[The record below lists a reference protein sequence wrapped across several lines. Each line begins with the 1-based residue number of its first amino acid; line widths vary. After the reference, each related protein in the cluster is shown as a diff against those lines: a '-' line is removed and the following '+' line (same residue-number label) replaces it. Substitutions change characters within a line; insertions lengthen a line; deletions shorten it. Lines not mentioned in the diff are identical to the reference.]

1 MLEVQ
6 GLSVAYGQ
14 VKAVQEVSLH
24 LNKGETVALLGV
36 NGAGKSTVLLAL
48 AGILKPESGSILY
61 RYGDNNNADKRG
73 NVIIHPAGR
82 FDGITDAQAGST
94 NSHWVDITTMGVQE
108 RLRLGI
114 SLVPEGRHVFPTA
127 TVRENLLVG
136 AHIRGDNGVE
146 RDIGQMYRLFPA
158 LGEKQSIPA
167 MALSG
172 GQQQMLAIARSLMS
186 RPRLLLLDEPTMGLS
201 PKLCAEVYGF
211 IEKASENGLT
221 VLVSGE
227 DGRSLRRICSRT
239 LTVVNG
245 ILRS

>member
-14 VKAVQEVSLH
+14 VKAVREVSLH
-24 LNKGETVALLGV
+24 LYKGETVALLGV
-36 NGAGKSTVLLAL
+36 NGAGKSTILLAL
-48 AGILKPESGSILY
+48 AGILKPESGKMLY
-61 RYGDNNNADKRG
+61 HFGENNNSGEKG
-73 NVIIHPAGR
+73 NGIIRPKGKHHSIPAVQS
-82 FDGITDAQAGST
+82 DST
-94 NSHWVDITTMGVQE
+94 SSQWLDITTMGAQE
-108 RLRLGI
+108 RVRLGI
-114 SLVPEGRHVFPTA
+114 ALVPEGRHVFPTA

-136 AHIRGDNGVE
+136 AHIRRDNRVE
-146 RDIGQMYRLFPA
+146 EDIGRMYHLFPA
-158 LGEKQSIPA
+158 LYEKRSIPA
-167 MALSG
+167 MSLSG
-172 GQQQMLAIARSLMS
+172 GQQQMLAIARALMS
-186 RPRLLLLDEPTMGLS
+186 RPKLLLLDEPTMGLS

-211 IEKASENGLT
+211 IEKTSKDGLT